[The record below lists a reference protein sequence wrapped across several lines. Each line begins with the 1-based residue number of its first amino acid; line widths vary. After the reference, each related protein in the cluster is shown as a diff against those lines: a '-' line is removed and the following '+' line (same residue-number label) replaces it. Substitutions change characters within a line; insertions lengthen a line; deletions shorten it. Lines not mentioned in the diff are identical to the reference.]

1 MPASRSRTRMM
12 DPISLI
18 STGFAFF
25 VVAASPGPA
34 TISTATVALRQGRR
48 TGLLYGLGL
57 SFGLMFWGLVAAS
70 GVGAVLQSSL
80 LVLTLLK
87 VLGGLY
93 LLWLA
98 FQSGRSALRPETGTQ
113 VISEGRNWFL
123 RGLLLNLSNPKAVVA
138 WMAALSVG
146 LDTTSDG
153 GSLLVA
159 TAACAAIGFATY
171 ALYAVVFSIRGMM
184 IGYMRFRRATEGTV
198 AALFAVAG
206 FGLIRSAFAR

>member
-1 MPASRSRTRMM
+1 MI
-12 DPISLI
+12 DPMSLM

-34 TISTATVALRQGRR
+34 TISTATVALSQGRE
-48 TGLLYGLGL
+48 TALMYGLGL
-57 SFGLMFWGLVAAS
+57 SVGLMFWGLVAAS
-70 GVGAVLQSSL
+70 GVGAALQSSL
-80 LVLTLLK
+80 LVLTTLK

-98 FQSGRSALRPETGTQ
+98 FQSGRSALRPESRTQ
-113 VISEGRNWFL
+113 VISRGRNWFF
-123 RGLLLNLSNPKAVVA
+123 RGLLLNMSNPKAVVA

-153 GSLLVA
+153 GSLVIA
-159 TAACAAIGFATY
+159 TAVCVAIGFATY
-171 ALYAVVFSIRGMM
+171 ALYSVVFSIRGMM
-184 IGYMRFRRATEGTV
+184 SGYMRFRRAIEGTV

-206 FGLIRSAFAR
+206 LGLIRSAFAR